1 MLKQSVMK
9 KVVGA
14 SSGYS
19 LRRGVITHRP
29 RHFWGMRLLGIG
41 IIVAAINL
49 GVGLYQPFSHT
60 TVANQAPTGPV
71 GLVASRNDTAESFDT
86 NAPSLHDVVVEAI
99 DKAVQT
105 NTAQTWSVAVYD
117 LDTNQWLA
125 QFNAD
130 QQMESASTYKLF
142 MAYALSKTKP
152 FEQWG
157 VINVEGHTVKDCVD
171 LMLRVSDN
179 PCGEAIGKYVGWG
192 LGDRLIHANGGYAH
206 TKLNAIPGP
215 LTTAAD
221 TAQFMV
227 DLYQNKLFD
236 AQTQEFIMAA
246 LKNQKYRSAIPAGCF
261 GCSVHN
267 KTGNSAA
274 VAHDVAI
281 VDDGKHHYVVS
292 IMSETGTYQKIANI
306 ERAIEAAMQAN

>member
-1 MLKQSVMK
+1 MK

-19 LRRGVITHRP
+19 LHRGVITHRP

-41 IIVAAINL
+41 VIIAAINL
-49 GVGLYQPFSHT
+49 GVGFYQPFSHAP
-60 TVANQAPTGPV
+60 VSNQKQSDAV
-71 GLVASRNDTAESFDT
+71 QLVASHDDTAQMVDAT
-86 NAPSLHDVVVEAI
+86 APSLHDMVAQ
-99 DKAVQT
+99 AVDTSVQS
-105 NTAQTWSVAVYD
+105 NSAQNWSVAVYD
-117 LDTNQWLA
+117 LDANQWLA

-236 AQTQEFIMAA
+236 AQTQEFIMSA
-246 LKNQKYRSAIPAGCF
+246 LKNQKYRSAIPAGCS

-306 ERAIEAAMQAN
+306 ERAIEAAMRAN